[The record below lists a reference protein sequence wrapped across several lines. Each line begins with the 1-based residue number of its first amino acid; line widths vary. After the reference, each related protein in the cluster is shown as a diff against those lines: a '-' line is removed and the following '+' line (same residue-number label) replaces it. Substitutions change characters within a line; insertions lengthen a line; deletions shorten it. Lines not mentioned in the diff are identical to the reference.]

1 MEKIRNHLQQI
12 QVYILMIRRILLGGL
27 ELLLTHAMHIM
38 FLTLWQSTM
47 FSRGFPAN
55 HVWWHRKVE
64 PQVFSWTIFHVDTQ
78 PVAPW
83 PCKTGNMDII
93 DTMTM
98 IPITQLRAPSQ
109 LITTYTCFSSLV
121 LSLGSHCMGPAEP
134 RRNCVVQPKETCNT
148 VPISHKF
155 QATA

>member
-1 MEKIRNHLQQI
+1 MEKIRHHLQQI
-12 QVYILMIRRILLGGL
+12 QVYIPMIRRILLGGL
-27 ELLLTHAMHIM
+27 ELSLTHAMHIM

-55 HVWWHRKVE
+55 HV
-64 PQVFSWTIFHVDTQ
+64 DTQ

-83 PCKTGNMDII
+83 PCKTGNMDTI

-134 RRNCVVQPKETCNT
+134 RRNRVVQPKETCNT